1 MRMRRA
7 FMLSL
12 NAATSAWAV
21 SKPAWPRNTPAAR

>member
-12 NAATSAWAV
+12 NAATNAWAA
-21 SKPAWPRNTPAAR
+21 STPAWPRNTPAVR